1 VSKLENYMD
10 RKTANREWR
19 DVTRGAPEGVP
30 TGRTIHGFAQRVE
43 AMAIAGCDKRH
54 AATKVAGGLLA
65 NAAYNLAQKPG
76 HALTSDDVALLDKLR
91 REWDVA
97 VGAA

>member
-1 VSKLENYMD
+1 MD
-10 RKTANREWR
+10 KKTAIREWR

-30 TGRTIHGFAQRVE
+30 TGRTIHGFAQLVE

-54 AATKVAGGLLA
+54 AATNAVGGQLA
-65 NAAYNLAQKPG
+65 NVAYNLARRVGQPLST
-76 HALTSDDVALLDKLR
+76 HDAEIMDKLR
-91 REWDVA
+91 REWDAA

>member
-1 VSKLENYMD
+1 MD

-43 AMAIAGCDKRH
+43 ALAIAGCDKRH
-54 AATKVAGGLLA
+54 AATRAVGGLLA
-65 NAAYNLAQKPG
+65 NVAYNMAQKHG
-76 HALTSDDVALLDKLR
+76 HALTDDDVALLDKLR
-91 REWDVA
+91 RDWDAAA